1 MSGHGEPAVRQG
13 KSSRNLASVCVE
25 CAMKL
30 TVNGDDREM
39 PGETRLPDLLAD
51 LGLGDQPCAVEVN
64 GRVVPKREHGG
75 CLLGEG
81 DVIENVTL
89 VGGG

>member
-13 KSSRNLASVCVE
+13 KSSRNLVSVCVE

-30 TVNGDDREM
+30 TVNGDEREL
-39 PGETRLPDLLAD
+39 PDESRLPALLAD
-51 LGLGDQPCAVEVN
+51 LRLGDQPCAVEVN
-64 GRVVPKREHGG
+64 GQVVPKREHAA

-81 DVIENVTL
+81 DVIEIVTL